1 MLMDLR
7 ERIQGWVAYLI
18 IGLIS
23 VPFMLWGV
31 GEYFSGGKNK
41 PVAEVGGLP
50 ITEQAFEQAV
60 SAQRQSLIQKLGG
73 KVSAELLQSL
83 NVKQQVLNQMIDER
97 VLSLFVHRA
106 GFKAP
111 DSMVAD
117 LIRSEPAFKSDGAFD
132 AKKYEAFVAAQGMTV
147 PAFEARLKQDIVMRT
162 LDTALTESA
171 ITVQPDLD
179 LLVRLR
185 DQTREAGYITLARSR
200 VASAVSAPT
209 DDQVKAYYAAHQAE
223 FVRPERVKLHYIE
236 LSPKTLAP
244 QVKVT
249 DAEIE
254 QAYEHYK
261 TKQEANV
268 TRTARHI
275 LISVPKDADAA
286 TVEAAKKKLLA
297 ARAAILSGKTTFAAE
312 AKAISDDPGSK
323 AQGGNLGEVA
333 PGQMVQPFETAMDA
347 LKVGEISEPVR
358 TQYGW
363 HLIEVTAESKP
374 DIKPLDAV
382 RAGLVA
388 EVQARHVEKVYYDE
402 SEKLSDITYEHPDSL
417 IPAAEALGLKVQT
430 SDWVS
435 RGSGTGI
442 GDNEKVRHAAFS
454 KDVLTDK
461 LNSNLVELGT
471 DHAVVVRLDTHEP
484 ASHLTLDEAR
494 QQITQRL
501 EAESVDQKLTAEAE
515 QIRQAL
521 SQGTDPQQAAT
532 SVGGEWHAPVW
543 LKRQD
548 HPDGLPPEIVK
559 AVFDTPP
566 TAGNH
571 PASTA
576 LRLKNGDEAVA
587 VVTQIK
593 SGEPGTISAEDK
605 QQLAAQI
612 EQAEGQASLSALMA
626 TLRQETKITI
636 NASTEKSITP

>member
-7 ERIQGWVAYLI
+7 ERIQGWIAYLI

-41 PVAEVGGLP
+41 PVAEVDGLP

-60 SAQRQSLIQKLGG
+60 SAQRQALIQKLGG

-83 NVKQQVLNQMIDER
+83 NVKEQVLNQMIDER
-97 VLSLFVHRA
+97 VLSLFAHRA
-106 GFKAP
+106 GFRAP

-117 LIRSEPAFKSDGAFD
+117 LIRSEPAFKTNGAFD
-132 AKKYEAFVAAQGMTV
+132 VKKYEEFIAAQGTTV

-162 LDTALTESA
+162 LETALRESA
-171 ITVQPDLD
+171 ITVQPDMD
-179 LLVRLR
+179 MLVRLR

-200 VASAVSAPT
+200 VVNAVSAPT
-209 DDQVKAYYAAHQAE
+209 EDQIKAYYTAHQSE
-223 FVRPERVKLHYIE
+223 FVQPERVKLHYIE
-236 LSPKTLAP
+236 LSPQTLAP
-244 QVKVT
+244 LVKVT
-249 DAEIE
+249 DAELK

-261 TKQEANV
+261 TKQEAAV
-268 TRTARHI
+268 TRTVRHI

-286 TVEAAKKKLLA
+286 TVEAAKEKLLA
-297 ARAAILSGKTTFAAE
+297 IRTAILSGKKTFEAE
-312 AKAISDDPGSK
+312 AKAVSDDPGSK

-333 PGQMVQPFETAMDA
+333 PGQMFQPFETAMDA
-347 LKVGEISEPVR
+347 LKVGELSEPVR

-363 HLIEVTAESKP
+363 HLIEVTKESKP

-382 RAGLVA
+382 RPGLVA

-435 RGSGTGI
+435 RESGKGI
-442 GDNEKVRHAAFS
+442 GENEKVRHAAFS

-471 DHAVVVRLDTHEP
+471 DHAVVIRLNTHEP
-484 ASHLTLDEAR
+484 ASHLALDEVR

-501 EAESVDQKLTAEAE
+501 KAEAVDQRLAAEAK

-532 SVGGEWHAPVW
+532 AAGGVWHAPVW

-548 HPDGLPPEIVK
+548 HPDGLPPEIIQ
-559 AVFDTPP
+559 AAFATPP
-566 TAGNH
+566 TADSH
-571 PASTA
+571 PASTSIH
-576 LRLKNGDEAVA
+576 LKDGDEAVV

-593 SGEPGTISAEDK
+593 SGDPSTISAEDK

-612 EQAEGQASLSALMA
+612 EQAEGQSALAALLA

-636 NASTEKSITP
+636 NSSIEKSATQ

>member
-7 ERIQGWVAYLI
+7 ERIQGWIAYLI

-23 VPFMLWGV
+23 VPFVLWGV

-41 PVAEVGGLP
+41 PVAEVEGMP

-60 SAQRQSLIQKLGG
+60 SAQRQQLIQKLGG
-73 KVSAELLQSL
+73 KVSAEMLQSL
-83 NVKQQVLNQMIDER
+83 NIKQEVLDQMINER

-111 DSMVAD
+111 DSVVAD
-117 LIRSEPAFKSDGAFD
+117 LIRSEPAFKTNGAFD
-132 AKKYEAFVAAQGMTV
+132 VKKYEAFVAGQGSTV

-162 LDTALTESA
+162 LETALRESA
-171 ITVQPDLD
+171 FTVQPDLD

-185 DQTREAGYITLARSR
+185 DQRREAGYITLARSR
-200 VASAVSAPT
+200 AVSAVSAPT
-209 DDQVKAYYAAHQAE
+209 DDAIKAYYTAHQKK

-244 QVKVT
+244 LVKVT
-249 DAEIE
+249 DAEIQ

-261 TKQEANV
+261 RKQTADV
-268 TRTARHI
+268 TRTVRHI
-275 LISVPKDADAA
+275 LIAVPKDADAA

-297 ARAAILSGKTTFAAE
+297 ARAAILAGKTTFAAE
-312 AKAISDDPGSK
+312 AKKISDDPGSK

-333 PGQMVQPFETAMDA
+333 PGQMVKPFETAMDA

-363 HLIEVTAESKP
+363 HLIEVTGEAKP
-374 DIKPLDAV
+374 DIKPLDDV
-382 RAGLVA
+382 RAQLVA
-388 EVQARHVEKVYYDE
+388 EVQARHVEKIYYDE
-402 SEKLSDITYEHPDSL
+402 SEKLSDVSYEHPDSL
-417 IPAAEALGLKVQT
+417 IPAAEALGLTVQT
-430 SDWVS
+430 SDWIT
-435 RGSGTGI
+435 RNSGTGI

-461 LNSNLVELGT
+461 LNSNLIELGT
-471 DHAVVVRLDTHEP
+471 DHAVVVRVDTHEP
-484 ASHLTLDEAR
+484 AAQLTLDEVR
-494 QQITQRL
+494 QQITERL
-501 EAESVDQKLTAEAE
+501 QAEAVDKHLAQEAE
-515 QIRQAL
+515 QVRKAL

-532 SVGGEWHAPVW
+532 NAGGVWHAATW
-543 LKRQD
+543 LKRQETHAD
-548 HPDGLPPEIVK
+548 VPQEIVQAVFATPPSPDG
-559 AVFDTPP
+559 
-566 TAGNH
+566 H
-571 PASTA
+571 PASSA
-576 LRLKNGDEAVA
+576 VHLNDGDEAVV

-612 EQAEGQASLSALMA
+612 AQAEGQASLSALLA
-626 TLRQETKITI
+626 TLRQEAKIKI
-636 NASTEKSITP
+636 NDSVEKSITP